1 MKRTLI
7 LLLLG
12 LAVGTGSYRL
22 QLHFRATPESA
33 ALDHHLAW
41 MKAELNVS
49 DEGARPDA
57 GRGQPVQIVLRRGLI
72 EVAAAAVLGA
82 DANVGETVPV
92 TIRNTGRVV
101 RAKLTEPGKALFV
114 EGP

>member
-1 MKRTLI
+1 MEAVDQHIALGQRRLI
-7 LLLLG
+7 IDLVRLIGRIVLPPLL
-12 LAVGTGSYRL
+12 V
-22 QLHFRATPESA
+22 PV
-33 ALDHHLAW
+33 
-41 MKAELNVS
+41 ELNVS
-49 DEGARPDA
+49 DEGAKPDA